1 MSRLQDLER
10 LKQRFFMTTEEYQK
24 RKEEQAE
31 AKLLEKMQMKSDLMS
46 KILRETNSAQYAKQ
60 NSRRSTKQLEAL
72 QKELEQ
78 SED

>member
-60 NSRRSTKQLEAL
+60 NSRRSTETT
-72 QKELEQ
+72 
-78 SED
+78 